1 MNYKKMYDNLIK
13 FRQDKKLPSDVYTE
27 KHHIL
32 PRCMGG
38 DDTKENLV
46 RLTPEEH
53 FFCHKLLCEIH
64 PEVAGLRFALISLT
78 WGDKRAN
85 NKLVG
90 HFRRLHAKTVGESS
104 KERWKDPEYRDF
116 IMSFSIG
123 RVWSDDVKEKIRKS
137 ILEYYASDECDFSEI
152 SETMKEKHKSG
163 FFDESYKKISEANK
177 GRKKP
182 DDFGARI
189 SKARMGMK
197 FSDEHKE
204 NIRKNRRGVGC
215 GERNAM
221 NNPLTRDLV
230 SQSKIGRKKVILKSG
245 KFIMVKKE
253 DLYKYTLVDGK
264 YYE

>member
-1 MNYKKMYDNLIK
+1 MYDNLIK
-13 FRQDKKLPSDVYTE
+13 FRKDNKLPSDVYTE

-53 FFCHKLLCEIH
+53 FFCHKLLCKIH
-64 PEVAGLRFALISLT
+64 PEVSGLRFALISLT

-123 RVWSDDVKEKIRKS
+123 RVWSDDVKEKISKS
-137 ILEYYASDECDFSEI
+137 VLEYYASDECDFSEI

-163 FFDESYKKISEANK
+163 FFDESYKKISEENK

-204 NIRKNRRGVGC
+204 NLRNREFGNC
-215 GERNAM
+215 TSEDNPM
-221 NNPLTRDLV
+221 NNPLSRDKV
-230 SQSKIGRKKVILKSG
+230 SKSKIGRKKVILKSG